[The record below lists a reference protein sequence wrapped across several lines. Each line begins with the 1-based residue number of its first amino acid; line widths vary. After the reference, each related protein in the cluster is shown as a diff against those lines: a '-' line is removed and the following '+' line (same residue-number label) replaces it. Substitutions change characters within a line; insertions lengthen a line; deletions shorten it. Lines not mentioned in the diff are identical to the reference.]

1 MKLIRLNPSRRQF
14 IAGTFAAGAALPLA
28 AAGSAAPGTF
38 AEPPKDLKVAGEYD
52 LIVAGGGPAGFA
64 AAVTAA
70 RMGRKVMLLEAHGAL
85 GGIWTTGL
93 LSCIIDFGRADLA
106 REIVRQLDRFGA
118 RQPRRKTMLDS
129 NFTYEPEAMKVV
141 LEGLAVSSG
150 VDFLY
155 HSPVV
160 AAYRDASGRNVETVV
175 TESKSGRRAWR
186 AKIFMD
192 CTGDG
197 DLAALAGCGFDEGGL
212 KPGSPAQPAS
222 LVAVVMV
229 ADESRISRFVVNDP
243 SAFDAGGNPVAEPKK
258 ALYDELVAAGF
269 EPSYSRPT
277 LFRIRRNLF
286 TLMGNQEYDVRV
298 DDCAGITAATVRARK
313 EIFGIV
319 DALLKKDPKAWEGL
333 RVVVTAEQLGH
344 RTARRIHGRYT
355 MTGDDVHEG
364 RRFADAVATSSFGI
378 DIHATTRQQNR
389 ETPYCKVYAP
399 KPGNPDPFRPPVV
412 YQIPLRACRAKDADN
427 LYMAGR
433 CISGD
438 FVSQSS
444 YRVTGPA
451 VQMGEGVVRKVFG

>member
-1 MKLIRLNPSRRQF
+1 MKSSRRQF
-14 IAGTFAAGAALPLA
+14 IAGTLAAGAALPLA
-28 AAGSAAPGTF
+28 AHAGSAAAANAF

-70 RMGRKVMLLEAHGAL
+70 RMGRKVMLFEAHGAL

-93 LSCIIDFGRADLA
+93 LGCIIDFGRADLS
-106 REIVRQLDRFGA
+106 REIIRHLDRFGA

-141 LEGLAVSSG
+141 LEGLAMSSG
-150 VDFLY
+150 VNFRY

-175 TESKSGRRAWR
+175 TESKSGRQAWR

-197 DLAALAGCGFDEGGL
+197 DLAAFAGCGYDAGGL

-222 LVAVVMV
+222 LVAVVTV
-229 ADESRISRFVVNDP
+229 ADDSRIRKFTINYPDG
-243 SAFDAGGNPVAEPKK
+243 FDAEGVPLGEPKK
-258 ALYDELVAAGF
+258 LLYDELVAAGF
-269 EPSYSRPT
+269 EPSYARPT
-277 LFRIRRNLF
+277 LFRIHKNLF
-286 TLMGNQEYDVRV
+286 AFMANQEYDVKV
-298 DDCAGITAATVRARK
+298 DDCAGITAATVRARR
-313 EIFGIV
+313 EIFEIV
-319 DALLKKDPKAWEGL
+319 AALTKKDPKTWEGL
-333 RVVVTAEQLGH
+333 RIVATAEQLGH

-364 RRFADAVATSSFGI
+364 RRFPDAVASSSFGV
-378 DIHATTRQQNR
+378 DIHAVTRQENR
-389 ETPYCKVYAP
+389 EKPTYSTFAAKEELDPYQEMP
-399 KPGNPDPFRPPVV
+399 L

-438 FVSQSS
+438 FVSQAS

-451 VQMGEGVVRKVFG
+451 VQMGEGVVRRIFG

>member
-1 MKLIRLNPSRRQF
+1 MNASRRQF

-28 AAGSAAPGTF
+28 SCAQAAAADTF
-38 AEPPKDLKVAGEYD
+38 AEPPKGLKVAGEYD

-70 RMGRKVMLLEAHGAL
+70 RMGRKVMLFEAHGAL

-93 LSCIIDFGRADLA
+93 LGCIIDFGRADLS
-106 REIVRQLDRFGA
+106 REIIRHLDRFGA

-141 LEGLAVSSG
+141 LEGLATSSG
-150 VDFLY
+150 VNFRY

-175 TESKSGRRAWR
+175 TESKSGRQAWR

-197 DLAALAGCGFDEGGL
+197 DLAAFAGCGYDEGGL

-222 LVAVVMV
+222 LVAVVTV
-229 ADESRISRFVVNDP
+229 ADDSRIRKFTINDP
-243 SAFDAGGNPVAEPKK
+243 DGFDAEGVPLGEPKK
-258 ALYDELVAAGF
+258 LFYDELVAAGF
-269 EPSYSRPT
+269 EPSYARPT
-277 LFRIRRNLF
+277 LFRIHKNLF
-286 TLMGNQEYDVRV
+286 ALMANQEYDVKV
-298 DDCAGITAATVRARK
+298 DDCAGITAATVRARR
-313 EIFGIV
+313 EIFEIV
-319 DALLKKDPKAWEGL
+319 AALTKKDPKTWEGL
-333 RVVVTAEQLGH
+333 RIVATAEQLGH

-364 RRFADAVATSSFGI
+364 RRFPDAVASSSFGV
-378 DIHATTRQQNR
+378 DIHAVTRQENR
-389 ETPYCKVYAP
+389 EKPTYSTFAAKEELDPYQEMP
-399 KPGNPDPFRPPVV
+399 L

-433 CISGD
+433 CISGE
-438 FVSQSS
+438 FAPQAS

-451 VQMGEGVVRKVFG
+451 VEMAEGVVRRLFSRASG